1 MLGSAFRFSVQGLN
15 QLLGAGGCWSVGSEN
30 DEVLELFERY
40 LRVVCDGS
48 GEGRGEKFRLPVRVF
63 EVDAEG

>member
-40 LRVVCDGS
+40 WRVACDEG
-48 GEGRGEKFRLPVRVF
+48 GERRGEKFRLVQR
-63 EVDAEG
+63 